1 MPLGRLESNA
11 EIAAGARCRNRNMTR
26 IGHDDFDDSNLR
38 VSAPMA
44 EARLLVAPPLQSLR
58 LYKQIASVLEG
69 WIRAGVY
76 PPGSNLPSERDLAQM
91 LKVSRTSVREALIAL
106 EVNDLVMIRVGSGV
120 EVRPAARSADAA
132 KTNSIEERS
141 PLEQLE
147 ARRLVEGEIAALAAK
162 HASDADLARLSASIK
177 ATQRP
182 LTTRETFLAADHDF
196 HQILAQA
203 ANHLVFM
210 DVSAQLWSLRR
221 QPAFKKFEEHYTGDA
236 AERSTVI
243 EEHERIFE
251 AVRGRNP
258 REARRRMHAHL
269 DRILRSFVG

>member
-1 MPLGRLESNA
+1 
-11 EIAAGARCRNRNMTR
+11 
-26 IGHDDFDDSNLR
+26 
-38 VSAPMA
+38 MA
-44 EARLLVAPPLQSLR
+44 EARLLVAPPLQALR

-106 EVNDLVMIRVGSGV
+106 EVNDLVTIRVGSGV
-120 EVRPAARSADAA
+120 EVRPAERSADASA
-132 KTNSIEERS
+132 ETNSIEERS

-177 ATQRP
+177 AMQRP
-182 LTTRETFLAADHDF
+182 LTARETFLAGDRDF

-203 ANHLVFM
+203 ANHLVLM
-210 DVSAQLWSLRR
+210 EVSAQLWSLRL
-221 QPAFKKFEEHYTGDA
+221 QPAFRKFEEHYTGDA
-236 AERSTVI
+236 AERNKVI
-243 EEHERIFE
+243 EEHQRIFE
-251 AVRGRNP
+251 AVRARDP